1 MGLRRV
7 GKKKGCKRDVEGRKR
22 EREREINRERERNNE
37 KGDGKLVR
45 AIKY

>member
-1 MGLRRV
+1 MGSRRV

-22 EREREINRERERNNE
+22 EREREGNNE

>member
-1 MGLRRV
+1 MGSRRV

-22 EREREINRERERNNE
+22 ERERNNE

>member
-1 MGLRRV
+1 MGSRRV
-7 GKKKGCKRDVEGRKR
+7 GKEKGCKRDVEGRKR
-22 EREREINRERERNNE
+22 ERERERERNNE